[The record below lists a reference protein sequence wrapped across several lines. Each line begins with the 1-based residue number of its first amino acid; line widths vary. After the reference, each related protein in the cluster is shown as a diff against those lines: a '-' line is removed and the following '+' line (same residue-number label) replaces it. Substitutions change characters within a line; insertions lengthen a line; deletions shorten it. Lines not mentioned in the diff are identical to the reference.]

1 MERPL
6 RKTRRKKREM
16 PLKPGNRM
24 DASEIAEWMGISRQ
38 HFTLLCR
45 KGQVP
50 NAYQSRG
57 GHWRVR
63 YSKEF
68 EAWFLLRVGMPT
80 DFFIKGPVPE
90 NYEDFNDRMVE
101 ERRQVEMLE
110 KALKMRREFLRQA
123 EKSERRLQEELAT
136 GAGP

>member
-16 PLKPGNRM
+16 PLNPGNRM

-45 KGQVP
+45 KGEVP

-63 YSKEF
+63 YSKDF
-68 EAWFLLRVGMPT
+68 EEWFLLRVGMPT
-80 DFFIKGPVPE
+80 QFFITGPDPE
-90 NYEDFNDRMVE
+90 NYEIFNDRMAE

-110 KALKMRREFLRQA
+110 QALSKRKELLRQA
-123 EKSERRLQEELAT
+123 DKSARRLHRELSSQ
-136 GAGP
+136 

>member
-1 MERPL
+1 
-6 RKTRRKKREM
+6 M
-16 PLKPGNRM
+16 PLNPGNRM
-24 DASEIAEWMGISRQ
+24 DASEISEWMGISRQ

-68 EAWFLLRVGMPT
+68 EEWFLLRVGTPPNFHVEGPT
-80 DFFIKGPVPE
+80 PE
-90 NYEDFNDRMVE
+90 SYENFNDRMIE

-110 KALKMRREFLRQA
+110 KALKKRRKLLHQA
-123 EKSERRLQEELAT
+123 EKSEHRLQRSLPAEEDSS
-136 GAGP
+136 

>member
-1 MERPL
+1 
-6 RKTRRKKREM
+6 
-16 PLKPGNRM
+16 M
-24 DASEIAEWMGISRQ
+24 DASEIADWMGISRQ

-45 KGQVP
+45 KGEVP

-68 EAWFLLRVGMPT
+68 EEWFLLRVGTPT
-80 DFFIKGPVPE
+80 DFHIGGPSPE
-90 NYEDFNDRMVE
+90 SYEGFNDLMME

-110 KALKMRREFLRQA
+110 KALKIRRKLLRQA
-123 EKSERRLQEELAT
+123 EKSEQRLQRKLA
-136 GAGP
+136 ADNSS

>member
-1 MERPL
+1 
-6 RKTRRKKREM
+6 M

-38 HFTLLCR
+38 HFTLMCR

-50 NAYQSRG
+50 NSYQSRG

-68 EAWFLLRVGMPT
+68 EEWFVLRVGMPPNYYVA
-80 DFFIKGPVPE
+80 GPSPE
-90 NYEDFNDRMVE
+90 NYEKFNDRMQE
-101 ERRQVEMLE
+101 ERLQVQMLE
-110 KALKMRREFLRQA
+110 KALKKRQKLLRQA
-123 EKSERRLQEELAT
+123 EKSERRLLRAISKEEDTA
-136 GAGP
+136 

>member
-16 PLKPGNRM
+16 PLNPGNRM

-45 KGQVP
+45 KGEVP
-50 NAYQSRG
+50 NSYQSRG

-68 EAWFLLRVGMPT
+68 EDWFLLRVGMPT
-80 DFFIKGPVPE
+80 DFFIREPAPE
-90 NYEDFNDRMVE
+90 NYEGFNDRMFE
-101 ERRQVEMLE
+101 ERRQVEMLD
-110 KALKMRREFLRQA
+110 KALKARKEFLRRA
-123 EKSERRLQEELAT
+123 EKAERRLRRDLPTEV
-136 GAGP
+136 GS

>member
-1 MERPL
+1 MDKPL

-16 PLKPGNRM
+16 PLNPGNRM

-38 HFTLLCR
+38 HFTLFCR
-45 KGQVP
+45 KGKVP

-68 EAWFLLRVGMPT
+68 EEWFLLQVGMPT
-80 DFFIKGPVPE
+80 QFFITGPDPTNFE
-90 NYEDFNDRMVE
+90 TFNDRMAE

-110 KALKMRREFLRQA
+110 KALAKRKELLRQGDQSA
-123 EKSERRLQEELAT
+123 QRLYRKLSL
-136 GAGP
+136 

>member
-1 MERPL
+1 
-6 RKTRRKKREM
+6 M

-38 HFTLLCR
+38 HFTLSCR
-45 KGQVP
+45 RGQVP

-68 EAWFLLRVGMPT
+68 EEWFLLRVGMPT
-80 DFFIKGPVPE
+80 DFFIGGPTPQS
-90 NYEDFNDRMVE
+90 YESFNDRMSE

-110 KALKMRREFLRQA
+110 KALKKRQKLLRQA
-123 EKSERRLQEELAT
+123 EKSERRIQQELNGGDAS
-136 GAGP
+136 

>member
-16 PLKPGNRM
+16 PPRPGNRL
-24 DASEIAEWMGISRQ
+24 DASEIAEWMGVSRQ

-45 KGQVP
+45 KGDVP

-63 YSKEF
+63 YSKDF

-80 DFFIKGPVPE
+80 NFFVTAPQTE
-90 NYEDFNDRMVE
+90 NYESFNDRMIE

-110 KALKMRREFLRQA
+110 KALKIRKKVLRQA
-123 EKSERRLQEELAT
+123 EKSERRLLSQA
-136 GAGP
+136 APKVDS